1 MNALL
6 YIANKR
12 KECFYENLKKLY
24 ETCPRLL
31 RLYNIFY
38 NIENKKEKR

>member
-24 ETCPRLL
+24 ETYPRLL
-31 RLYNIFY
+31 RKINEIYN
-38 NIENKKEKR
+38 K

>member
-12 KECFYENLKKLY
+12 KECFYENLKKKLY
-24 ETCPRLL
+24 ETYPRLL
-31 RLYNIFY
+31 RKINEIYN
-38 NIENKKEKR
+38 K

>member
-24 ETCPRLL
+24 ETCPRLHSKFI
-31 RLYNIFY
+31 YI
-38 NIENKKEKR
+38 IMTI

>member
-12 KECFYENLKKLY
+12 KEYFYENLKKNY
-24 ETCPRLL
+24 MKPVQDFT
-31 RLYNIFY
+31 
-38 NIENKKEKR
+38 EK